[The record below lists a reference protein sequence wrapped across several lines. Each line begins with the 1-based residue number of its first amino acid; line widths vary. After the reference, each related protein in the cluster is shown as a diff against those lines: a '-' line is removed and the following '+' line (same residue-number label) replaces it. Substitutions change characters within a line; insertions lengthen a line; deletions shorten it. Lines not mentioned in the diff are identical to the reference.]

1 MELRVSLDNFWD
13 YRYAMLN
20 GAKELKK
27 VCDSV
32 LRRHAEA
39 AASTA
44 SRLAPK
50 RTGRLAASIRYR
62 REGEMS
68 YSVGSELRYAPFVEY
83 GTKPHLIRPVSA
95 KVLAFTVGA
104 AKVFA
109 KVVNHPGSKERPFL
123 RPAFKE
129 IEPKLKAEL
138 TAKAEELFRLKFRFR

>member
-20 GAKELKK
+20 GPKELKK

-68 YSVGSELRYAPFVEY
+68 YSVGSGLRYAPFVEY

-109 KVVNHPGSKERPFL
+109 KIVKHPGSKERPFL

>member
-1 MELRVSLDNFWD
+1 MELRVSLENLWD
-13 YRYAMLN
+13 YRYAMVE

-27 VCDSV
+27 ACDAV
-32 LRRHAEA
+32 LRRYSEA
-39 AASTA
+39 AALTA

-68 YSVGSELRYAPFVEY
+68 YSVGSELIYAPFVEC
-83 GTKPHLIRPVSA
+83 GTKPHVIKPVSA

-104 AKVFA
+104 SRVFA

-123 RPAFKE
+123 RQALKE
-129 IEPKLKAEL
+129 IEPRLKAEL
-138 TAKAEELFRLKFRFR
+138 AAEAEGLFRLKFRFR

>member
-1 MELRVSLDNFWD
+1 MELRVSLANFWD

-27 VCDSV
+27 ECDV
-32 LRRHAEA
+32 ILRRYSEA

-50 RTGRLAASIRYR
+50 RTGRLAASIRSK

-68 YSVGSELRYAPFVEY
+68 YSVGSELSYAKFVEY
-83 GTKPHLIRPVSA
+83 GTGPHIIRPVSA
-95 KVLAFTVGA
+95 KALAFTVGA
-104 AKVFA
+104 SRVFA
-109 KVVNHPGSKERPFL
+109 KVVNHPGSREKPFL

-129 IEPKLKAEL
+129 IEHRLKSEL
-138 TAKAEELFRLKFRFR
+138 VAKAEELFRLKFRFR